1 MSTTEAKVV
10 LSVVDRITAP
20 LAGIK
25 ARIDRLTAPVRA
37 VGRAMADIG
46 RAAGVDRLTSS
57 VVGLGRRLGEVGTA
71 ARQVVAPMAAM
82 GGLAAAFGVRSLV
95 KTNMDFE
102 KYGSV
107 LETVLKS
114 STKAKEAMAWV
125 SDFAAKTPYEIGE
138 VTGSFVK
145 LTTYGINPMGGA
157 LKAAGN
163 AAAAMGKP
171 INDAVEA
178 LADAMT
184 GENERLKSF
193 GIRTAKEGN
202 KIKYMW
208 NENGKEMTAYARKN
222 SSAQIEAVITGI
234 WNGQYAGAMDKLS
247 KTMGGMWSN
256 LSDQW
261 ARFMLKIGNAGSFDY
276 MKGRLSALL
285 DYVNG
290 LADSGR
296 LDIIAKDIS
305 DGIVGALKAVEGAL
319 QGVDWSAVWS
329 GMRDGLAVMGTV
341 AAAFAWLAAM
351 LGPTGTVVAGL
362 SLIGAMTFAPLI
374 ASLVALAPAIG
385 GVLAALVT
393 PIGLFVVAVGA
404 VAGAAALII
413 AKWEPIKAFFADLWA
428 SLPAGLREAIPGIV
442 KLNDHFF
449 EMGGKLMQN
458 LWDGIRSGLD
468 RVKAFLSAAL
478 GELTGWMPEWMKD
491 RLGLNVTASGVASE
505 GKGDRSP
512 WAPPAMTV
520 PTIAPPAPR
529 SFAPAAPSAGAND
542 RVAGAF
548 APAPTVPVVSA
559 QAPEVNVDAPSS
571 TTLVVNWSA
580 LDSTLSQIRT
590 LIAGV
595 EARQRAAVS
604 SAVNSALSD

>member
-57 VVGLGRRLGEVGTA
+57 VANLGRRLGDVGTA
-71 ARQVVAPMAAM
+71 ARQVFAPMAAV
-82 GGLAAAFGVRSLV
+82 GGLAAAFGARSLV

-114 STKAKEAMAWV
+114 STKAKAAMAWV

-145 LTTYGINPMGGA
+145 LTTYGIDPMKGS
-157 LKAAGN
+157 LMAAGN

-171 INDAVEA
+171 INMAVEA

-184 GENERLKSF
+184 GENERLKEF
-193 GIRTAKEGN
+193 GITTEKIGG
-202 KIKYMW
+202 KIKYNW
-208 NENGKEMTAYARKN
+208 VENGKQMTAFAKKN
-222 SSAQIEAVITGI
+222 SRAQIEAVITGI
-234 WNGQYAGAMDKLS
+234 WNAQYGGAMDKLS
-247 KTMGGMWSN
+247 STMGGMWNN
-256 LSDQW
+256 LTDQW

-276 MKGRLSALL
+276 MKGRLAALL

-296 LDIIAKDIS
+296 LDAIAKDIS
-305 DGIVGALKAVEGAL
+305 DGIVGALKAVEEAFRGGDWAKTWEGLKTGVGIAQSVGKAFMWFADLVGGPL
-319 QGVDWSAVWS
+319 QG
-329 GMRDGLAVMGTV
+329 T
-341 AAAFAWLAAM
+341 M
-351 LGPTGTVVAGL
+351 LVL
-362 SLIGAMTFAPLI
+362 GAITFAPLI
-374 ASLVALAPAIG
+374 SAIASLTPVLWGLGVALLTTPIGWFIG
-385 GVLAALVT
+385 GVAL
-393 PIGLFVVAVGA
+393 I
-404 VAGAAALII
+404 AGAAALII

-428 SLPAGLREAIPGIV
+428 RLPEGLREAIPGIV

-478 GELTGWMPEWMKD
+478 GELTGWMPDWMKD
-491 RLGLNVTASGVASE
+491 KLGLNVTASGVASE
-505 GKGDRSP
+505 GKGDKSA
-512 WAPPAMTV
+512 WAPPAMAV
-520 PTIAPPAPR
+520 PTVAPPAPR
-529 SFAPAAPSAGAND
+529 SFAPAAPSAVAND

-548 APAPTVPVVSA
+548 GPAASVPPITA
-559 QAPEVNVDAPSS
+559 QAPDVNVSAPMSM
-571 TTLVVNWSA
+571 A
-580 LDSTLSQIRT
+580 LDLDWQNADAIMSQVRAALQNYQAQSEARIRSA
-590 LIAGV
+590 IAG
-595 EARQRAAVS
+595 
-604 SAVNSALSD
+604 ALSD